1 MEFVLVPL
9 LALAAVTAAINKLAG
24 FLFHI
29 HLSGRLLALLV
40 GFAWLISL
48 LPELFFHSAGFL
60 GSIAVSLAGALG
72 FACLAALYDIR
83 TNAAKISPTVGVA
96 EPEPMTAELPL
107 PEPVEHGFEVAPVSI
122 EEAATPEASLMDPNV
137 KLANRPVERDWFESV
152 SEGEPVFA
160 AILATAIERPAA
172 ADEGLSV
179 TLPAEPLPEP
189 ALATDES
196 FASLADSPAAPTTA
210 AEEIEMDSGQPVSDA
225 LPDLLEFAFEQR
237 DRRHTAAALNTFRL
251 IKHLYADSLAIP
263 MVVAEIVST
272 LQNQGDYGEA
282 AAELQELLQS
292 PAIRRNGQQYRIFEQ
307 KLAELQAAAERTE
320 D

>member
-1 MEFVLVPL
+1 MDFVLVPL

-60 GSIAVSLAGALG
+60 GSIAVSLIGALG

-83 TNAAKISPTVGVA
+83 TNAAKISPAVGVA
-96 EPEPMTAELPL
+96 EPEPTPARSALPL
-107 PEPVEHGFEVAPVSI
+107 PEPVERGFEAAAVSLV
-122 EEAATPEASLMDPNV
+122 PEAPLMDSDLKPV
-137 KLANRPVERDWFESV
+137 NRPEDRDWFESA
-152 SEGEPVFA
+152 SEGEPVFE
-160 AILATAIERPAA
+160 AILATALERPAA
-172 ADEGLSV
+172 ADEDLTAS
-179 TLPAEPLPEP
+179 LPAEPLPEP
-189 ALATDES
+189 ALTADEP
-196 FASLADSPAAPTTA
+196 FVSLADSPAALTAA

-292 PAIRRNGQQYRIFEQ
+292 PAIRRNDQQYRIFEQ
-307 KLAELQAAAERTE
+307 KLAELQAAAERT
-320 D
+320 DN